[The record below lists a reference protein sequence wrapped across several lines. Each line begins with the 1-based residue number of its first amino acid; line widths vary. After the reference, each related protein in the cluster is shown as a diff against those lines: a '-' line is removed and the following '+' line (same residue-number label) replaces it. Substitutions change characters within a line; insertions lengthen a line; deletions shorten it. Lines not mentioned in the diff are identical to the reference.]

1 MTMPLMPGAMR
12 KLVGAVAQVVEEV
25 AVEQRLALLGQAQR
39 VVELGARLA
48 RHQAAQ
54 ELHVGRRHLHVD
66 HEVGAREAEQH
77 QQVVLAKQR
86 GVDHQLARGRCA
98 GWAGERHSLKP
109 LMILPTT

>member
-12 KLVGAVAQVVEEV
+12 KRSVLWRRCEQEV

-54 ELHVGRRHLHVD
+54 ELHVGRRNLHVD
-66 HEVGAREAEQH
+66 HEVGAREAEQD
-77 QQVVLAKQR
+77 QQLVLAEQQR
-86 GVDHQLARGRCA
+86 IDHQLARGRMQDGQC
-98 GWAGERHSLKP
+98 ERQLWKP
-109 LMILPTT
+109 LMTLPTT